1 MEILHIKNGLLRLKV
16 LLYLEISMDGI
27 EKSLDALRMNL
38 VLSLSPLRQIK
49 MELQEFLIIQNIK

>member
-1 MEILHIKNGLLRLKV
+1 MEILHIKNGLLRLKL